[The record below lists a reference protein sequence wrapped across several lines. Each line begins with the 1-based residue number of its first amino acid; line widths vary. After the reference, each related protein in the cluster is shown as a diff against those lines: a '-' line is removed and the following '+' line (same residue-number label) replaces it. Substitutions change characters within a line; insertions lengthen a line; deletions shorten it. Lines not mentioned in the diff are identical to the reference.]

1 MVERHVGEHLVAAI
15 GRVGTVGESAPLA
28 TAAEVL
34 VHQILGAEIVP
45 VEQRLAD
52 LRQVAHRV
60 DVVGGAVDATAP
72 HGDLV
77 EDQSLAPHLAAG
89 HQSEPTV
96 ADREHGLE
104 DLGRAVVAELERG
117 LLSAHREAE
126 DRREDQ

>member
-15 GRVGTVGESAPLA
+15 GRVGTVGEPAPLA

-34 VHQILGAEIVP
+34 VHQILRAEIVL
-45 VEQRLAD
+45 VEECLSD

-60 DVVGGAVDATAP
+60 DVVGGAVDTAAP

-89 HQSEPTV
+89 HQSESTV
-96 ADREHGLE
+96 TDREHRLE
-104 DLGRAVVAELERG
+104 DLSRTVVAKLQRG